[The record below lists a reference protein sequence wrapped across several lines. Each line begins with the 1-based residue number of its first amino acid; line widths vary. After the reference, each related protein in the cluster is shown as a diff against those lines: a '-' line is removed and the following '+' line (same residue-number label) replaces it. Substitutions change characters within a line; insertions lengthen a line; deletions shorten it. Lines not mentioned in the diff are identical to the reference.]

1 MSQEELMNA
10 IAEIE
15 REIAILPEGSI
26 TKKKIRDKEYYYHR
40 IARNGKRVEKYIDF
54 SFIYDEVKHLYCED
68 NGRPSIDPV
77 VLFKLVFI
85 QTLDGC
91 ICQVKNGPSYI

>member
-26 TKKKIRDKEYYYHR
+26 TKKKIRDIMDFGEEDFEIEILDTGDIVHNMLEFVNIAGEY
-40 IARNGKRVEKYIDF
+40 V
-54 SFIYDEVKHLYCED
+54 
-68 NGRPSIDPV
+68 
-77 VLFKLVFI
+77 
-85 QTLDGC
+85 
-91 ICQVKNGPSYI
+91 

>member
-26 TKKKIRDKEYYYHR
+26 TKKKIRDKEYGESR
-40 IARNGKRVEKYIDF
+40 KEF
-54 SFIYDEVKHLYCED
+54 
-68 NGRPSIDPV
+68 
-77 VLFKLVFI
+77 
-85 QTLDGC
+85 
-91 ICQVKNGPSYI
+91 

>member
-26 TKKKIRDKEYYYHR
+26 TKRKIRD
-40 IARNGKRVEKYIDF
+40 IMDF
-54 SFIYDEVKHLYCED
+54 GEED
-68 NGRPSIDPV
+68 FEIEILQEDR
-77 VLFKLVFI
+77 
-85 QTLDGC
+85 
-91 ICQVKNGPSYI
+91 KNI

>member
-26 TKKKIRDKEYYYHR
+26 TKRKIRDIMDFGEEDFEIEILNTGDIVHNMLEFVNIAGEY
-40 IARNGKRVEKYIDF
+40 V
-54 SFIYDEVKHLYCED
+54 
-68 NGRPSIDPV
+68 
-77 VLFKLVFI
+77 
-85 QTLDGC
+85 
-91 ICQVKNGPSYI
+91 

>member
-26 TKKKIRDKEYYYHR
+26 TKKKIRDIMDFGEEDFEIEILNTGDIVHNMLEFVNIAGEY
-40 IARNGKRVEKYIDF
+40 V
-54 SFIYDEVKHLYCED
+54 
-68 NGRPSIDPV
+68 
-77 VLFKLVFI
+77 
-85 QTLDGC
+85 
-91 ICQVKNGPSYI
+91 QVK

>member
-40 IARNGKRVEKYIDF
+40 ITRNGKRVEKYIDF
-54 SFIYDEVKHLYCED
+54 K
-68 NGRPSIDPV
+68 
-77 VLFKLVFI
+77 LFRRRQPQK
-85 QTLDGC
+85 
-91 ICQVKNGPSYI
+91 KNIWSLRQL

>member
-26 TKKKIRDKEYYYHR
+26 TKK
-40 IARNGKRVEKYIDF
+40 
-54 SFIYDEVKHLYCED
+54 ED
-68 NGRPSIDPV
+68 
-77 VLFKLVFI
+77 
-85 QTLDGC
+85 
-91 ICQVKNGPSYI
+91 

>member
-40 IARNGKRVEKYIDF
+40 NLHIPQELRIRSRGTERHSASN
-54 SFIYDEVKHLYCED
+54 
-68 NGRPSIDPV
+68 
-77 VLFKLVFI
+77 
-85 QTLDGC
+85 
-91 ICQVKNGPSYI
+91 

>member
-26 TKKKIRDKEYYYHR
+26 TKKKIRDIMDFGEEDFEIEILNIGDIVHNMLEFVNIAGEY
-40 IARNGKRVEKYIDF
+40 V
-54 SFIYDEVKHLYCED
+54 
-68 NGRPSIDPV
+68 
-77 VLFKLVFI
+77 
-85 QTLDGC
+85 
-91 ICQVKNGPSYI
+91 